1 MSIIIGLTGPTGA
14 GKSSL
19 SETAVS
25 SGFKVIDCDKTA
37 RKVTEKGMPALKAL
51 SVAFGDDILNEDGT
65 LNRGTL
71 AQKAFANPDK
81 TELLN
86 ITIFP
91 FITEIVKKECNEE
104 KIILDAPTLF
114 ESGINKICNTT
125 VAVLADTKTR
135 LKRIMQ
141 RDNIDEESAL
151 LRMNAGKPDDFY
163 LENADFIVYNNGDTD
178 EFTKEFSEI
187 LKNILKER

>member
-1 MSIIIGLTGPTGA
+1 M
-14 GKSSL
+14 
-19 SETAVS
+19 
-25 SGFKVIDCDKTA
+25 
-37 RKVTEKGMPALKAL
+37 
-51 SVAFGDDILNEDGT
+51 
-65 LNRGTL
+65 
-71 AQKAFANPDK
+71 
-81 TELLN
+81 
-86 ITIFP
+86 
-91 FITEIVKKECNEE
+91 
-104 KIILDAPTLF
+104 
-114 ESGINKICNTT
+114 
-125 VAVLADTKTR
+125 AVLADTKTR